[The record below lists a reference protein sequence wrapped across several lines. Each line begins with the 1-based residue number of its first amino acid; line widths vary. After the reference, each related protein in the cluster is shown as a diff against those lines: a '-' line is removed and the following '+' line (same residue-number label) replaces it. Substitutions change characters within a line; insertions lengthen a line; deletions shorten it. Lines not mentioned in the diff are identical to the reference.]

1 MKKKL
6 LLAVALVAMLSVCL
20 LAAVGCDS
28 DPAVKT
34 YTVTFDVN
42 GGTMSETMLTVNEGT
57 TLNLTDYTATKTD
70 YNFDGWTL
78 DDEIVTTITVNADV
92 TLKAKWT
99 YAYIFRDNDD
109 GTLTL
114 TSTADWYNPEEAVL
128 PAEYNG
134 KTVTAVK
141 ADALSKLGGV
151 KVLTIGKNYVNVEA
165 GALSALKN
173 LQSLTVPFAGTTKQ
187 TDDFA
192 KLFAVAGDEA
202 ADYAYTVSL
211 GGTDYLVPNSLAS
224 VTVNG
229 GSYLLDVSYNK
240 YKFESVTI
248 ASEDITEL
256 PARLFSN
263 NDTLQNVDLSGCKNL
278 TVIGSNN
285 FSDCK
290 NLKNVNLGGLSKLEK
305 IDSSCFYYYNW
316 HDGEQKTVSYDS
328 INLSGLT
335 SLKVVGQ
342 MSFWY
347 MDIDE
352 LDFSETAIQAFGRQ
366 SVYYC
371 NVKNVKLPDTLNLF
385 LTEKES
391 KELEDLYSMDYLD
404 NSQFLD
410 YCECLQSVTVSP
422 LNLYITEENG
432 AVYDYDKTT
441 LLWCLSIDE
450 QYTAPATLKKIGNLA
465 FANSSVK
472 NVDLTT
478 CTVNKIGSGA
488 FSGLNATISVGFDS
502 YGWYASDGS
511 KVDLG
516 NNWTGGCTVNYGT
529 RYLFFTVDVKGITDG
544 MTVSDDSVKFT
555 VSATY
560 GDDKADVV
568 VKVNNEVI
576 TAGADGYTANLIDGV
591 NAIEVFATFDGKTS
605 DSKTFTVNK
614 TSKWTLKTSLTDGK
628 KVVWANSDL
637 QFTVWAENANGEK
650 QNINGKVNVYVD
662 CGYSTSFVSPFSG
675 VEVTYNAD
683 NTIATVKMV
692 SDTLIMSDYDV
703 TKDHHIKV
711 EVKQSSS
718 IAVDKIFEAKYY
730 EHAPSVSSETPTSG
744 NSVSGNAWT
753 ITLQC
758 KIGTTASAVSAVAV
772 EAKTDG
778 DFFPCMQATSAISD
792 DKLTVTVTIDIETM
806 GSWGYIYEGDTFA
819 IKVKIT
825 LENGLTAEQVFNA
838 TYEG

>member
-6 LLAVALVAMLSVCL
+6 LFAVALVAMLGVCL
-20 LAAVGCDS
+20 FAAVGCES
-28 DPAVKT
+28 EPAVKT
-34 YTVTFDVN
+34 YTVTFDAN
-42 GGTMSETMLTVNEGT
+42 GGTMKETTFTVNEGT
-57 TLNLTDYTATKTD
+57 TLNLADYTVSKID

-78 DDEIVTTITVNADV
+78 DDEIVTTITVSADV

-99 YAYIFRDNDD
+99 YAYIFEDNDD

-114 TSTADWYNPEEAVL
+114 TSTADWYNPEETVL

-211 GGTDYLVPNSLAS
+211 DGTDYLVPNSLAS

-240 YKFESVTI
+240 YKFESVTL
-248 ASEDITEL
+248 ASDEITAL
-256 PARLFSN
+256 PVRLFSN

-290 NLKNVNLGGLSKLEK
+290 NLKNVNLSGLSKLEK

-316 HDGEQKTVSYDS
+316 YDGEQKTVRYDS
-328 INLSGLT
+328 VNLSGLT
-335 SLKVVGQ
+335 SLKAVGQ

-371 NVKNVKLPDTLNLF
+371 NVKNVKLPDTLNLL

-391 KELEDLYSMDYLD
+391 AELEAQYSMTYLN

-410 YCECLQSVTVSP
+410 YCEGLQSVTVSP

-441 LLWCLSIDE
+441 LLWCLSTDE

-478 CTVNKIGSGA
+478 CTVNKIGFGA

-544 MTVSDDSVKFT
+544 MTVSDDSIKFT

-614 TSKWTLKTSLTDGK
+614 TSKWILKTSLVDDQ

-662 CGYSTSFVSPFSG
+662 CGYSTSFASPFSG

-692 SDTLIMSDYDV
+692 SDTLIGFDYDV

-744 NSVSGNAWT
+744 NSVSGDTWT

-778 DFFPCMQATSAISD
+778 NFFQCYQATSAISD
-792 DKLTVTVTIDIETM
+792 DKLTVTVTIDIGTM
-806 GSWGYIYEGDTFA
+806 GSWGYIYDGDTFA